1 MKLYI
6 ENTDNI
12 YLCNT
17 KLYTKF
23 LKINENWINPINW
36 TNHIIIYN
44 R

>member
-1 MKLYI
+1 MKLDI
-6 ENTDNI
+6 DNTDNI

-23 LKINENWINPINW
+23 LKTNENWINSENW
-36 TNHIIIYN
+36 TNIILIYK